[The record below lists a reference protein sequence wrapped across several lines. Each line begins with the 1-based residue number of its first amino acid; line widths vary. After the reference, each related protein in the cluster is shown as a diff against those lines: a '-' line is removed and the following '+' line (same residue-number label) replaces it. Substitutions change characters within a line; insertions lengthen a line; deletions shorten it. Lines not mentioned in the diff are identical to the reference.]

1 MQELFL
7 MNWEISS
14 LTQKLQS
21 CANSCSI
28 IDLKTVSF
36 LNQLIDTVAAILT
49 NKSLIPQDEWDSKD
63 RAIFNNYTF
72 SRSINCKHC
81 GRSVKMTKPSLMK
94 HLKEEHKSLPEL
106 TNKFLDSLERYA
118 NSAYAA
124 YESEQLQATD
134 LTSKK
139 SSKIKSGIADDN
151 NASSNQQQKSKA
163 SSKEINKT
171 QVTSKT
177 NSLKTRRKKKPQ
189 PSEPHHTNEDKQ
201 KQKSPTRVVELTS
214 TKIRQ
219 NGITNVN
226 KTSSNK
232 QQIAEPSS
240 KEINKTQ
247 VTSKTRRKKKPQP
260 NEPHHTNEDKQ
271 KQKSPT
277 RAAELTSTKIRQNGI
292 TNVNKTS
299 SNKQQ
304 IAEPSTILLNGPQAT
319 DNKCY
324 VPVKASNNKK
334 SQPAEPR
341 QTNENKIKRKP
352 RRRMPMRDDNC
363 LEVGCFPQYDVGLTK
378 KLTKFLGTKPM
389 TFLEDRMAG
398 CIEVINSP
406 AHTKIAQSLVDLLK
420 LNFPKVKVYPFGSRV
435 AGLGDSA
442 SDLDVFLDLYNC
454 FDGAKYSK
462 VEQEVFVGLV
472 HRKLQKSN
480 DWTSLVPIIN
490 ARTPILRAW
499 NTVEK
504 IDCDISFANGLSYC
518 NTMLIKYMFELQPI
532 CYRVALYVKEWAR
545 LSNIEGLNSY
555 TLNLL
560 TIYYF
565 QVQKLLPSV
574 YDLQKDSTE
583 RCYIKSWRSDFE
595 RLTLDELDI
604 PLVTESALET
614 YLVGLFVF
622 YGMRFCFE
630 TSVVCTYL
638 GWAPQKKDFDPKV
651 KEIPWQMETLL
662 DYYEDDNSEK
672 LAYTKPIVVQDP
684 FDLIH
689 NVAKGLCPLDA
700 SKLRHY
706 FMKSAQ
712 LLDEKFTHLSN
723 GNK

>member
-163 SSKEINKT
+163 
-171 QVTSKT
+171 
-177 NSLKTRRKKKPQ
+177 
-189 PSEPHHTNEDKQ
+189 
-201 KQKSPTRVVELTS
+201 
-214 TKIRQ
+214 
-219 NGITNVN
+219 
-226 KTSSNK
+226 
-232 QQIAEPSS
+232 SS